1 VCDMCALR
9 SGSVCVGMAQKK
21 IRALIVLGHCVRSKA
36 TIQHECIV
44 FNPNLSLLPDP
55 IAVYVKSR
63 DMDDPSFMT
72 RLPLLFRRRVQSPA
86 RIDAFPSSF
95 PSRRL

>member
-1 VCDMCALR
+1 MCDVCALR
-9 SGSVCVGMAQKK
+9 SGSVCVDMAQKE
-21 IRALIVLGHCVRSKA
+21 IHALIILGHCVRSKA
-36 TIQHECIV
+36 TVQHKCV
-44 FNPNLSLLPDP
+44 VLNPNLSLLPDSV
-55 IAVYVKSR
+55 AVYVKSR

-72 RLPLLFRRRVQSPA
+72 RLPLLFRRCVQSPA

>member
-9 SGSVCVGMAQKK
+9 SGSVCVGMAQKR
-21 IRALIVLGHCVRSKA
+21 ICALIILGHCVRSKA
-36 TIQHECIV
+36 TVQHECV
-44 FNPNLSLLPDP
+44 VVNPNLSLLPDP

-63 DMDDPSFMT
+63 DTDDPSFMT
-72 RLPLLFRRRVQSPA
+72 RRALLFRRRVESPA